1 MQSLLHDPVAAL
13 ENISESESES
23 DGSISNVV
31 KDAHKNSDASSNDSG
46 SEEEDSNSDDEDRAK
61 ENRPMKRDEDKD
73 LKKVSIPSVHFGV
86 LF

>member
-23 DGSISNVV
+23 DENISNV
-31 KDAHKNSDASSNDSG
+31 KDALKESDASSNDSG